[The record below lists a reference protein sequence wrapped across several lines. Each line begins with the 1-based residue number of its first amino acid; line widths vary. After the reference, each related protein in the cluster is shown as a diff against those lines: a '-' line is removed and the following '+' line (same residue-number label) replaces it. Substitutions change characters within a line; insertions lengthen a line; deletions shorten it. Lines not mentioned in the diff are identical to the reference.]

1 MSAVRPSVVC
11 ERVRAQVS
19 LQLDDELSQLERRML
34 AAHLERCADCRSYT
48 EDVNAFTTAVREAPL
63 ESLERPLV
71 LRRARRPSI
80 ARLQIGVA
88 AGLAVAVLGA
98 ASQFAA
104 SETQS
109 PSLSRFEGTQ
119 NLSPPGAVLERE
131 QAILAVVRPGV
142 TLPPPGSVL

>member
-1 MSAVRPSVVC
+1 MSAVRSSVVC

-34 AAHLERCADCRSYT
+34 AAHLERCADCRSYM
-48 EDVNAFTTAVREAPL
+48 EDVNAFTNALREAPL

-71 LRRARRPSI
+71 PRRARRPSI

-88 AGLAVAVLGA
+88 AGLAVAILGA
-98 ASQFAA
+98 ASQFAVFE
-104 SETQS
+104 SQS

-119 NLSPPGAVLERE
+119 DLSPSGAVLERE
-131 QAILAVVRPGV
+131 QAILDVVRPGI

>member
-1 MSAVRPSVVC
+1 MSAVRPSVIC

-34 AAHLERCADCRSYT
+34 AAHLERCSDCRSYAD
-48 EDVNAFTTAVREAPL
+48 EVFAFTRTLREAPL

-71 LRRARRPSI
+71 LRRPRRASI
-80 ARLQIGVA
+80 GRLQVGVA
-88 AGLAVAVLGA
+88 AGLVVAILGA

-109 PSLSRFEGTQ
+109 PSLARFEGAR

-131 QAILAVVRPGV
+131 QAILDVVRPGV

>member
-34 AAHLERCADCRSYT
+34 AAHVERCADCRSYAD
-48 EDVNAFTTAVREAPL
+48 EVSAFTRTLREAPL
-63 ESLERPLV
+63 ESLESPLV

-98 ASQFAA
+98 VSQFTV
-104 SETQS
+104 SDSQS
-109 PSLSRFEGTQ
+109 PSLSRFEGAQ

-131 QAILAVVRPGV
+131 QAILHVVRPGI

>member
-34 AAHLERCADCRSYT
+34 AAHLERCGDCRSYAD
-48 EDVNAFTTAVREAPL
+48 EVFAFTRTLREAPL
-63 ESLERPLV
+63 ESLESPLV
-71 LRRARRPSI
+71 IRRARRPSI

-88 AGLAVAVLGA
+88 AGLVVAVLGA
-98 ASQFAA
+98 VSQFTA
-104 SETQS
+104 SDSQS
-109 PSLSRFEGTQ
+109 PSLSRFEGAQ
-119 NLSPPGAVLERE
+119 NLSPPSAVLERE
-131 QAILAVVRPGV
+131 QAILQVVRPGI

>member
-34 AAHLERCADCRSYT
+34 AAHLERCADCRSYM
-48 EDVNAFTTAVREAPL
+48 EDVNAFTAALREAPL

-88 AGLAVAVLGA
+88 AGLAVAILGA
-98 ASQFAA
+98 ASQFAV

-109 PSLSRFEGTQ
+109 PSLSRFEDTQ

-131 QAILAVVRPGV
+131 QAILQVVRPGM

>member
-1 MSAVRPSVVC
+1 MSAVRPSVLC
-11 ERVRAQVS
+11 DRVRAQVS

-34 AAHLERCADCRSYT
+34 AAHLERCADCRLYM
-48 EDVNAFTTAVREAPL
+48 EDVNAFTTALREAPL

-104 SETQS
+104 PETQN
-109 PSLSRFEGTQ
+109 PSLSRFEGAQ
-119 NLSPPGAVLERE
+119 DLSPPSAVLERE

>member
-34 AAHLERCADCRSYT
+34 AAHLERCGDCRSYAD
-48 EDVNAFTTAVREAPL
+48 EVSAFTRTLREAPL
-63 ESLERPLV
+63 ESLESPLV
-71 LRRARRPSI
+71 IRRARRPSI

-88 AGLAVAVLGA
+88 AGLVVAVLGA
-98 ASQFAA
+98 VSQFTA
-104 SETQS
+104 SDSQS
-109 PSLSRFEGTQ
+109 PSLSRFEGAQ
-119 NLSPPGAVLERE
+119 NLSPPSAVLERE
-131 QAILAVVRPGV
+131 QAILQVVRPGI